1 MPRLGGKKKPLKSNA
16 LAKRRSN
23 LRGAVTSAVKSV
35 VSKVGCSALRARR
48 PLLRAAVAYGAGKA
62 ISSMTTTKTGVMRHS
77 NSEGYIPGY
86 SKIVGDN
93 KAGLSFT
100 ERVQKAINPPQTLL
114 YHSTAKLES
123 TSGLQNV
130 SSYNLNNTFW
140 NDFFAFISAL
150 RSDAAAVSTTSYN
163 SAQVTNRANH
173 LWTSIQHTFMNSGN
187 AAAELDIYIFQA
199 NQDIDSGDQ
208 SVNASASWSYAE
220 TINSAN
226 GVTADANSVIG
237 KKPTDFSARQY
248 IRRFWKLI
256 SSNSVTMKPGESYK
270 HYFRKHYNRQIAQY
284 MLQGDSSASIKGH
297 SLSIVYVVKGQ
308 VVGSSLDATISTS
321 DCQISVVRQV
331 KTQFCYA
338 NNMRSRDFLVG
349 TPVGVIAPANQIF
362 INTDTSAQTTG
373 YVEDA

>member
-1 MPRLGGKKKPLKSNA
+1 MPRLGGKKKASKA
-16 LAKRRSN
+16 VVKKRGN
-23 LRGAVTSAVKSV
+23 LRGYAASAAKALAMKAGTFAFKS
-35 VSKVGCSALRARR
+35 RR
-48 PLLRAAVAYGAGKA
+48 PLLKAAVAYGAGKA
-62 ISSMTTTKTGVMRHS
+62 ISSLTKTKTGVMRHS

-86 SKIVGDN
+86 SKIIGDN

-130 SSYNLNNTFW
+130 TSFNLNNTFW
-140 NDFFAFISAL
+140 NDFFAFIAAG
-150 RSDAAAVSTTSYN
+150 RSDVSTVSTTSYN

-187 AAAELDIYIFQA
+187 ASVEMDIYIYQA
-199 NQDIDSGDQ
+199 IQDIDSGDQ
-208 SVNASASWSYAE
+208 SITAASAWSYSE
-220 TINSAN
+220 SINSLNSVA
-226 GVTADANSVIG
+226 ADGTSVIG
-237 KKPTDFSARQY
+237 KKPTDFSAAQY
-248 IRRFWKLI
+248 IRRYWKLI

-284 MLQGDSSASIKGH
+284 MLNADTSASVKGH
-297 SLSIVYVVKGQ
+297 SLSIVYVVRGQ
-308 VVGSSLDATISTS
+308 VVGSSLDATVSTA
-321 DCQISVVRQV
+321 DCQVSLVRQV
-331 KTQFCYA
+331 KTQFTYA

-349 TPVGVIAPANQIF
+349 SALTAIAPANQIF